1 VLRRVAFRRCRLS
14 ALVAGELVASDL
26 SLVDCKADE
35 AWFRMARIER
45 AEVSRCDL
53 TGSDWYRAQ
62 VSKAHMMGCRLE
74 GAQFSLAKLDDVALH
89 GSSLAGV
96 LGGDGLRNV
105 VVGPEQVLDLALVVL
120 PSLGVRIEDPP
131 EDTPGPS

>member
-1 VLRRVAFRRCRLS
+1 
-14 ALVAGELVASDL
+14 
-26 SLVDCKADE
+26 
-35 AWFRMARIER
+35 MN
-45 AEVSRCDL
+45 RCDL
-53 TGSDWYRAQ
+53 TGSDWYRAPGE
-62 VSKAHMMGCRLE
+62 ARPDHGLAWR
-74 GAQFSLAKLDDVALH
+74 GAQFSQAKLNDVALH

-131 EDTPGPS
+131 DDGDEAR

>member
-1 VLRRVAFRRCRLS
+1 
-14 ALVAGELVASDL
+14 VASDL
-26 SLVDCKADE
+26 AMVDCKADD
-35 AWFRMARIER
+35 AWLRMARIER

-53 TGSDWYRAQ
+53 TGSDWYRAE
-62 VSKAHMMGCRLE
+62 VSHAHLTGCRLE
-74 GAQFSLAKLDDVALH
+74 GAQFSQARLDDVTLH

-120 PSLGVRIEDPP
+120 PSLGIRIEDPP
-131 EDTPGPS
+131 DDGGDGER

>member
-1 VLRRVAFRRCRLS
+1 VFRRCRLS
-14 ALVAGELVASDL
+14 ALVAAEVVASDL
-26 SLVDCKADE
+26 AMIDCKADE
-35 AWFRMARIER
+35 AWLRMARMER
-45 AEVSRCDL
+45 AEVTRCDL

-62 VSKAHMMGCRLE
+62 VKQARITGCRLA
-74 GAQFSLAKLDDVALH
+74 GANFSLAKLDDVALH

-131 EDTPGPS
+131 DDGDEAR